1 MMMVDRKD
9 FAGHLKK
16 GATFLS
22 DIEKQFID
30 RYVDKIPRFI
40 QTYHL
45 TWLGLVWIVLIIFFS
60 FLARDN
66 IQWMWAVSAC
76 ILLQYLSDV
85 FDGAIGRRRNT
96 GLIKW
101 GYYMDHF
108 MDYLFLSAVLTG
120 YSLLVSD
127 QNKYLLF
134 FILIIFGAFMV
145 SSYLMFNIT
154 NELEIAYFKI
164 GPTELRLLLILIN
177 TAIIFLGIRFFEEK
191 ILPYSIILPLIVLA
205 VSVWRRQKRIFEIDL
220 TEKERRAG

>member
-1 MMMVDRKD
+1 MVDRKD

-76 ILLQYLSDV
+76 ILL
-85 FDGAIGRRRNT
+85 
-96 GLIKW
+96 
-101 GYYMDHF
+101 
-108 MDYLFLSAVLTG
+108 
-120 YSLLVSD
+120 
-127 QNKYLLF
+127 
-134 FILIIFGAFMV
+134 
-145 SSYLMFNIT
+145 
-154 NELEIAYFKI
+154 
-164 GPTELRLLLILIN
+164 
-177 TAIIFLGIRFFEEK
+177 
-191 ILPYSIILPLIVLA
+191 
-205 VSVWRRQKRIFEIDL
+205 
-220 TEKERRAG
+220 